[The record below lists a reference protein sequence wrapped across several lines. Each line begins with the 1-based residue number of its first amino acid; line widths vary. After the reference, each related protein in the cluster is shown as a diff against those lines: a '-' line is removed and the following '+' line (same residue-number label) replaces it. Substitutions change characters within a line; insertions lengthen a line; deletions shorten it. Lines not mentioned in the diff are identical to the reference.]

1 MADSGGGG
9 GGGGAFD
16 PMDFR
21 IDRLEADMSEL
32 KADMKAMLKDV
43 SYIRGRLDA
52 MPTTIQLL
60 MFVIAIFLASGLTR
74 YFGH

>member
-1 MADSGGGG
+1 MADGGAE
-9 GGGGAFD
+9 AFD

-21 IDRLEADMSEL
+21 IQRLEADMAEV
-32 KADMKAMLKDV
+32 KADVKALRSDM

-60 MFVIAIFLASGLTR
+60 MFVVAIFVASGLTR

>member
-1 MADSGGGG
+1 
-9 GGGGAFD
+9 
-16 PMDFR
+16 MDFR